1 MEMPSSPEP
10 AITTEGSIA
19 AFMEMILYTA
29 LPLKPL
35 DDPPIEM
42 QQLIAKQTHA
52 VVVLYNYYQRKRHPD
67 LRFLDFESFCK
78 LAATLQP
85 ELVPYMKNMHQSDY
99 KSSDVPEDQLSLTE
113 KAIKDACNTC
123 LALDD
128 VPEDMPIK
136 EDWPISKIVVMLVD
150 PTKENC
156 LYIFGSVTRGV
167 WSFLEQTIDN
177 HKLSSDGAVARK
189 KRRRINK
196 KDLVEEQ
203 YTTEAG
209 YEQLAV
215 PAIMNF
221 TGLKKTDL
229 VLLESHVVYSVSK
242 EKTAANFFIVKCAVK
257 FQEKLNITYWVPM
270 KEVVESL
277 QGPLANWLIGSWT
290 PTSVTQSYHLL
301 PYSEILSNYFSRL
314 KHSSH
319 EGEHQRTIGD
329 KSQSSQELRPE
340 TDNDL
345 SFGCLNNFKVMVSTS
360 SFNTN
365 EANDATIIS
374 PNMEDNIETGMAGP
388 TCSLSSLHTVDSD
401 ETDAVSICKEDKT
414 KNNVSSGKIYQQY
427 RKRTSTRR
435 DVTVSTLSVKDK
447 EAADLE
453 VKRNVPDFKADKLD
467 TVKNTVTGL
476 EVDNVGTLNKS
487 FNNNSVKTNSPEKVE
502 PTSFANEKELY
513 VADKEKELSVAAFRV
528 LLSKRERLTHQLRNL
543 GDEIAIC
550 DKNIQ
555 TKSDGGKDSF
565 PQKTDTSIDFR
576 TEVCVQREAF
586 QDSTCQHA
594 KDQVSS
600 QQVKGK
606 SIIEAMIP
614 DQIFCQVLD
623 RICHD
628 NKWTSPTYSVSTCDG
643 GYTASVTVKGEDF
656 ELSVNVNDTVHPSPG
671 AAKDSAAV
679 QMIDK
684 LRRFVG
690 PNK

>member
-1 MEMPSSPEP
+1 
-10 AITTEGSIA
+10 
-19 AFMEMILYTA
+19 
-29 LPLKPL
+29 
-35 DDPPIEM
+35 
-42 QQLIAKQTHA
+42 
-52 VVVLYNYYQRKRHPD
+52 
-67 LRFLDFESFCK
+67 
-78 LAATLQP
+78 
-85 ELVPYMKNMHQSDY
+85 MKNMHQSDY

-301 PYSEILSNYFSRL
+301 PYSEILSNYFS
-314 KHSSH
+314 S
-319 EGEHQRTIGD
+319 
-329 KSQSSQELRPE
+329 
-340 TDNDL
+340 DL

-435 DVTVSTLSVKDK
+435 DVTVSTLSVK
-447 EAADLE
+447 
-453 VKRNVPDFKADKLD
+453 DKLD